1 MIPRQKLLS
10 RKIILAHILKNT
22 IEEFVDLE
30 PEEIA
35 SLIEGE
41 VLIDKVPLDPGY
53 TNQKDPMTGK
63 ITGFNTEDSEVNEG
77 LVRYDIIFYVRMAD
91 GLSQIIVNIEP
102 MKDDPSKYHILNRAV
117 YYACRMIS
125 SQKGRDFHKMDYNL
139 TRKVYS
145 IWICMNTKEAVLD
158 HIHLEN
164 DSIIGN
170 MEWKG
175 DLDLLNIIMVGLPDE
190 LPPRKKEY
198 AIHRLLGALFSLEL
212 SAEQKIEVMEKE
224 YKIPVSNE
232 LKEEVKI
239 MNAFSQIAE
248 EKGWK
253 EGNKRGRE
261 EEVYSSVRD
270 GDYSIQR
277 GMEKLNMTDEELF
290 RKNAAELGYTI
301 LQ

>member
-1 MIPRQKLLS
+1 
-10 RKIILAHILKNT
+10 
-22 IEEFVDLE
+22 
-30 PEEIA
+30 
-35 SLIEGE
+35 
-41 VLIDKVPLDPGY
+41 
-53 TNQKDPMTGK
+53 
-63 ITGFNTEDSEVNEG
+63 
-77 LVRYDIIFYVRMAD
+77 
-91 GLSQIIVNIEP
+91 
-102 MKDDPSKYHILNRAV
+102 
-117 YYACRMIS
+117 
-125 SQKGRDFHKMDYNL
+125 
-139 TRKVYS
+139 
-145 IWICMNTKEAVLD
+145 MNTKEAVLD

-164 DSIIGN
+164 DSIIGS

-175 DLDLLNIIMVGLPDE
+175 DLDLLNIIMIGLPDE
-190 LPPRKKEY
+190 LPLRKKGY

-253 EGNKRGRE
+253 EGNAAGWKEGNKRGRE